1 MNNGRANCFVKL
13 SFAKIVYWGGGSTV
27 RDEIQRAGNCNCGFL
42 HCPKAF
48 ERQEYILLESG
59 RAFLL
64 MRV

>member
-1 MNNGRANCFVKL
+1 MSKL
-13 SFAKIVYWGGGSTV
+13 FRKIKFCEDCLLGGGFSSTV

>member
-1 MNNGRANCFVKL
+1 M
-13 SFAKIVYWGGGSTV
+13 

>member
-1 MNNGRANCFVKL
+1 MSKL
-13 SFAKIVYWGGGSTV
+13 FRKIKFCEDCLLGGSTV